1 VTTGSKLRVM
11 NKAKRLDELVGG
23 VEDLLARLPHDQNPE
38 ILALCER
45 VDAEIMDAWTKIS
58 RERAQRLR
66 LVNRAASQPWIVGLA
81 LLAAALLVNRL
92 ALSRAIG
99 HR

>member
-1 VTTGSKLRVM
+1 MRSKLMIM

-23 VEDLLARLPHDQNPE
+23 VEDLLARLPDDLNPE

-45 VDAEIMDAWTKIS
+45 VDAEIMDAWTTIS
-58 RERAQRLR
+58 HERARSLR
-66 LVNRAASQPWIVGLA
+66 LVNRAASQPWMIVGLA
-81 LLAAALLVNRL
+81 LVAATLLVKRL
-92 ALSRAIG
+92 AQSRILE

>member
-1 VTTGSKLRVM
+1 MSSKLLVM

-23 VEDLLARLPHDQNPE
+23 VEDLLARLPDDPNPE

-45 VDAEIMDAWTKIS
+45 VDAEIMDAWTTIS
-58 RERAQRLR
+58 RERAQRLK
-66 LVNRAASQPWIVGLA
+66 LVNRAASQPWIVPGLA

-92 ALSRAIG
+92 AQSRALA

>member
-1 VTTGSKLRVM
+1 M

-23 VEDLLARLPHDQNPE
+23 VEDLLARLPNDLNPE

-45 VDAEIMDAWTKIS
+45 VDAEILDAWTAVS
-58 RERAQRLR
+58 RERAQSPG
-66 LVNRAASQPWIVGLA
+66 LVSRAAGHPWMIIGLA
-81 LLAAALLVNRL
+81 LLAATLLVNRL
-92 ALSRAIG
+92 AQSSRTLG